1 MIYLSTIHHFAALR
15 QGNCI
20 LWDQDFIEII
30 HVPAGTFA
38 FGGDT
43 RLDRGFLAQQI
54 EGAPAPGALRARHI
68 LRAVATANAAAV
80 LPEADIQDPMQAGGG
95 P

>member
-1 MIYLSTIHHFAALR
+1 MV
-15 QGNCI
+15 
-20 LWDQDFIEII
+20 

-43 RLDRGFLAQQI
+43 RLDSGFLAQQI

-68 LRAVATANAAAV
+68 LRAMATADAAVV

-95 P
+95 PEGWGLRRQTGNEIPDFSGGLLR